1 MEPRWIF
8 PEKPDREQRRRLA
21 EELNVPTIIVQI
33 LLNRRIDS
41 FEKAR
46 KFLKPSLHDL
56 YDPFLMADMDRA
68 TDRLI
73 RAIRENE
80 PIMVYGDYDVDG
92 VSGVAL
98 LVRVLSRIGAKVFF
112 YIPHRLSEG
121 YGLSTAAIQE
131 AQQQG
136 IRLIL
141 SVDCGI
147 TAMEEVDLASK
158 LGIDVLITDHHQP
171 KHELPRACAI
181 LDAKREDC
189 SYPFKELAGTGV
201 VFKLAQALLER
212 LRLDPTLLY
221 RNVDLVALGSAADI
235 VPIVDENRVLVKLGL
250 ERMAHTEN
258 IGLAALLRNVHL
270 KGRPLG
276 TGQIVFVIGPRINA
290 VGRMG
295 SALKAVRLLT
305 TDNEQ
310 QANNIA
316 QILEADNR
324 RRKDIDEETFT
335 QALELA
341 EQNVDPDHDSAV
353 VLAAEGWHQGV
364 IGIVASRIVEKFHLP
379 TILISLD
386 GPMGKGSGRSIPGF
400 DLYSALQACQEW
412 LDAFGGHRYA
422 AGLTIHRDQVDPFRE
437 AFQRIAQE
445 RLTEDMRVPQ
455 LRVDGEITLG
465 QIKPRLLQLLKHFAP
480 FGPQNMKP
488 VLVSRC
494 LEVVGSPAVVGNNH
508 LKFRVRQDGKI
519 FDCIGFGMADLLYRV
534 TPGEANLDAAYV
546 IEENEWM
553 GQRRIQLR
561 LKGLR

>member
-1 MEPRWIF
+1 MEPQWIF
-8 PEKPDREQRRRLA
+8 PEKTDRERLR
-21 EELNVPTIIVQI
+21 ELEKGLDVPTIIAQI

-46 KFLKPSLHDL
+46 KFLQPSLHDL

-68 TDRLI
+68 TDRLA
-73 RAIRENE
+73 RAIREGE
-80 PIMVYGDYDVDG
+80 PIMIYGDYDVDG

-98 LVRVLSRIGAKVFF
+98 LVRMLSRIGGNVSF

-121 YGLSTAAIQE
+121 YGLSAAAIQE
-131 AQQQG
+131 AQKQG
-136 IRLIL
+136 VRLIL

-147 TAMEEVDLASK
+147 TAMEEVDLAST
-158 LGIDVLITDHHQP
+158 LGMDVLITDHHQP
-171 KHELPRACAI
+171 KYELPRACAI

-189 SYPFKELAGTGV
+189 PYPFKELAGAGV
-201 VFKLAQALLER
+201 AFKLVQALLER
-212 LRLDPTLLY
+212 LKLDPTPLY
-221 RNVDLVALGSAADI
+221 DHLDLVALGSAADI

-258 IGLAALLRNVHL
+258 VGLAALLKSVHL
-270 KGRPLG
+270 NDRPLG
-276 TGQIVFVIGPRINA
+276 TGQIVFIIGPRINA

-305 TDNEQ
+305 TENEQ
-310 QANNIA
+310 QAKNIA

-324 RRKDIDEETFT
+324 RRKDIDEETFA
-335 QALELA
+335 QALNLA
-341 EQNVDPDHDSAV
+341 EQSVDPDRDSAI

-400 DLYSALQACQEW
+400 DLYRVLQECQEW
-412 LDAFGGHRYA
+412 LEAFGGHRYA
-422 AGLTIHRDQVDPFRE
+422 AGLTIRRDRIDPFRE
-437 AFQRIAQE
+437 AFRRTAQE
-445 RLTEDMRVPQ
+445 RLTEEMRIPQ

-465 QIKPRLLQLLKHFAP
+465 QINPRLLRLLEYFAP

-494 LEVVGSPAVVGNNH
+494 LEVVGSPAVVGSNH
-508 LKFRVRQDGKI
+508 LKFRVRQDGRI
-519 FDCIGFGMADLLYRV
+519 FDCIGFGLGDLLYRV

-561 LKGLR
+561 VKGLR